1 VTQNYGVELRKNIPE
16 TPVFD
21 KPSDGCPSRALI
33 TKPHHGAPRIGDE
46 AYENTPISEDVR
58 AALDA
63 ADGARFDTLLDS
75 VALSEALHEVLS
87 FSPAGRD
94 APIALLSPELTSQL
108 IDEAPPELAG
118 EMIVSQ
124 EPAKAVEIF
133 DDLDS
138 DAQADAILAGL
149 VPEDAARVRRLA
161 EYDAGTAG
169 VLTLANAFQFHPNQ
183 TVGVVPLRR
192 KRVRQNPAVVSGPL
206 LRIITDMA
214 GFFLV
219 LSLASLMMPLLV
231 Q

>member
-1 VTQNYGVELRKNIPE
+1 MTQNYGVELRE
-16 TPVFD
+16 TIAETAVFSR
-21 KPSDGCPSRALI
+21 PPDGCPWRALI

-46 AYENTPISEDVR
+46 AYENTPISEDVG
-58 AALDA
+58 ATFDA
-63 ADGARFDTLLDS
+63 ADGARLYTLLDS
-75 VALSEALHEVLS
+75 VTLSEALHEVLT

-124 EPAKAVEIF
+124 ETAKAVEIF

-149 VPEDAARVRRLA
+149 DPEDAAGVRRLA
-161 EYDAGTAG
+161 EYDAGAAG

-183 TVGVVPLRR
+183 TVGVVPLRL
-192 KRVRQNPAVVSGPL
+192 KRV
-206 LRIITDMA
+206 
-214 GFFLV
+214 
-219 LSLASLMMPLLV
+219 
-231 Q
+231 